1 MSDSTASDYPKSI
14 TLPDGAKAEIR
25 LMTADDRDAILAF
38 AQALPQEDLLFLRLD
53 LTQPEV
59 VDECVKNIATGHSTT
74 LVGYAD
80 DNLIGYASVHRNPA
94 PWTRRVGELRVNVSR
109 EYRARGLGKNMI
121 SEIFDFA
128 SHLGLRKLVAN
139 MTSDQHGAQAAFR
152 RLGFVP
158 EAILTDHVEDRNGVS
173 RDMVIMTY
181 DIDGHSDQVAGV
193 VKI

>member
-1 MSDSTASDYPKSI
+1 MSDSTALNYPKSI
-14 TLPDGAKAEIR
+14 TLPDGEKAEIR
-25 LMTADDRDAILAF
+25 LMTAKDRDAILAF

-59 VDECVKNIATGHSTT
+59 VDEWVKNIKTGHSTT
-74 LVGYAD
+74 LVAFAD
-80 DNLIGYASVHRNPA
+80 DKLIGYASVHRNPA

-121 SEIFDFA
+121 SEIFDVA
-128 SHLGLRKLVAN
+128 SSLGLRKLMAN

-158 EAILTDHVEDRNGVS
+158 EAILTDHVEDRNGIS

>member
-1 MSDSTASDYPKSI
+1 
-14 TLPDGAKAEIR
+14 
-25 LMTADDRDAILAF
+25 
-38 AQALPQEDLLFLRLD
+38 
-53 LTQPEV
+53 
-59 VDECVKNIATGHSTT
+59 
-74 LVGYAD
+74 
-80 DNLIGYASVHRNPA
+80 
-94 PWTRRVGELRVNVSR
+94 VNVSR

-121 SEIFDFA
+121 SEIFDVA
-128 SHLGLRKLVAN
+128 SSLGLRKLVAN

-181 DIDGHSDQVAGV
+181 DIDGHSNQVAGV

>member
-1 MSDSTASDYPKSI
+1 MADSTVSDYPKSI
-14 TLPDGAKAEIR
+14 TLPDGAAAEIR
-25 LMTADDRDAILAF
+25 LMTSKDRDAILAF

-59 VDECVKNIATGHSTT
+59 VDEWVQNIATGHSTT

-80 DNLIGYASVHRNPA
+80 NNLIGYASVHRNPA
-94 PWTRRVGELRVNVSR
+94 PWTRRVGEIRVNVSR
-109 EYRARGLGKNMI
+109 DYRARGLGKNMI

-128 SHLGLRKLVAN
+128 RGLGLRKLMAN